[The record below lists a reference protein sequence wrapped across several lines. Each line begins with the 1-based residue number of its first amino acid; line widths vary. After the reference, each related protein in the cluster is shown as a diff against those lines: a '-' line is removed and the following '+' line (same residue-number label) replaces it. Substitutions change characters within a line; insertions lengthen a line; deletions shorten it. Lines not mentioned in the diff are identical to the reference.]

1 MDEVQTSAQQDP
13 ASALVDDRGR
23 PARRTASSRCP
34 RCGAGPEKR
43 TASSGFG
50 TPHPVCSCGFEWFD
64 EVFRG

>member
-1 MDEVQTSAQQDP
+1 MDEVQTSAQPDP
-13 ASALVDDRGR
+13 
-23 PARRTASSRCP
+23 PARSSTIAGARRVGQASSRCP